1 MDYYQLKNIKNLLE
15 RNYFLY
21 IAVFFT
27 TAIIVG
33 SLISMN
39 NVALPDANISDKSI
53 HSFAY
58 LLLTLSWLLA
68 LKSKLN
74 KLKHSILICSLV
86 FVYGIII
93 EVLQGVLTNY
103 RQADFLDA
111 VANFVGIS
119 GAFIFFNLV
128 FYKKKGN

>member
-58 LLLTLSWLLA
+58 LLGLILL
-68 LKSKLN
+68 
-74 KLKHSILICSLV
+74 
-86 FVYGIII
+86 F
-93 EVLQGVLTNY
+93 
-103 RQADFLDA
+103 D
-111 VANFVGIS
+111 
-119 GAFIFFNLV
+119 
-128 FYKKKGN
+128 